1 MGYQLIG
8 RYVSVA
14 LSVAGSAILLIAC
27 GADDVD
33 NDPPADTILSEYS
46 ENATIIKSKNG
57 QRSLI
62 FSAPLVEGYT
72 LGTVPYRE
80 FREGVHVE
88 TFTTPEEN
96 DSLSVVDVIL
106 DADYAIFY
114 ENRQLWEA
122 RGNVVV
128 QKMNEGR
135 TTLYTQQLFWNIDT
149 KRVYSNVDSK
159 LVENG
164 GRDVAYGDGFESDDR
179 LEFPRW
185 RKGRGMM
192 TVNVAGL
199 KHRHDDDDEAG
210 AGAEDGLEQDST
222 ARQAVRRDVQITGSR
237 PPVGKVGTRPG
248 TSDDKRRPSVTTPVQ
263 MQALPS
269 DERPD
274 SVRPRRRDSVRRN
287 SFGRR
292 GDSLPE
298 SAANGADGTDGR
310 NAAENKKTEVR

>member
-1 MGYQLIG
+1 MGFSLIG

-46 ENATIIKSKNG
+46 ENATIIKSQNG

-72 LGTVPYRE
+72 LGTMPYRE

-88 TFTTPEEN
+88 SFTIPEG
-96 DSLSVVDVIL
+96 DTLSVVDVIL

-122 RGNVVV
+122 RGNVVA

-149 KRVYSNVDSK
+149 KMVYSNVDSK

-179 LEFPRW
+179 LDFPRW
-185 RKGRGMM
+185 HKGRGMV

-199 KHRHDDDDEAG
+199 KNRHDREDE
-210 AGAEDGLEQDST
+210 EPVPESDST
-222 ARQAVRRDVQITGSR
+222 ARPAVRRDVQISGSR

-248 TSDDKRRPSVTTPVQ
+248 SSDDKRRPTVAAPRQEANAEVAAPAEP
-263 MQALPS
+263 M
-269 DERPD
+269 
-274 SVRPRRRDSVRRN
+274 SVRMHDSVRR
-287 SFGRR
+287 SSMMHRR
-292 GDSLPE
+292 GDSL
-298 SAANGADGTDGR
+298 SGIAADEAGVPRRAREIKNGEER
-310 NAAENKKTEVR
+310 

>member
-1 MGYQLIG
+1 MGYSLIG

-27 GADDVD
+27 GADEVD

-57 QRSLI
+57 RRSLV

-88 TFTTPEEN
+88 TFNN
-96 DSLSVVDVIL
+96 DSLVTVDVIL

-185 RKGRGMM
+185 HKGRGMV

-199 KHRHDDDDEAG
+199 KNRHDDEEEA
-210 AGAEDGLEQDST
+210 DST
-222 ARQAVRRDVQITGSR
+222 ARPAVRRDVQITGSR

-248 TSDDKRRPSVTTPVQ
+248 SSDDKRRPSVSSAPVQ
-263 MQALPS
+263 NAAP
-269 DERPD
+269 E
-274 SVRPRRRDSVRRN
+274 VRTDVQHPADRTLRDSMRREN
-287 SFGRR
+287 QHMRRLDAVDSTGRR
-292 GDSLPE
+292 MRPI
-298 SAANGADGTDGR
+298 R
-310 NAAENKKTEVR
+310 NELNTLEEKK

>member
-1 MGYQLIG
+1 MGYSLIG

-14 LSVAGSAILLIAC
+14 LSFAGSAILLIAC
-27 GADDVD
+27 GADEVD

-57 QRSLI
+57 RRSLV

-80 FREGVHVE
+80 FREGIHVE
-88 TFTTPEEN
+88 TFNN
-96 DSLSVVDVIL
+96 DSLATVDVIL

-185 RKGRGMM
+185 HKGRGMV

-199 KHRHDDDDEAG
+199 KHRHDDEEG
-210 AGAEDGLEQDST
+210 EESDST
-222 ARQAVRRDVQITGSR
+222 SRQAVRRDVQISGSR
-237 PPVGKVGTRPG
+237 PPVGKVGTKPG
-248 TSDDKRRPSVTTPVQ
+248 SSDDKRRPSVSSQNRTVAPEVKSETQ
-263 MQALPS
+263 QQS
-269 DERPD
+269 DRTRRDSLRRSNLQKRQRTVSD
-274 SVRPRRRDSVRRN
+274 SVRGRTAQPQRRELN
-287 SFGRR
+287 K
-292 GDSLPE
+292 
-298 SAANGADGTDGR
+298 TDNR
-310 NAAENKKTEVR
+310 Q

>member
-1 MGYQLIG
+1 MGYSLIG

-14 LSVAGSAILLIAC
+14 LSFAGSAILLIAC
-27 GADDVD
+27 GADDID

-46 ENATIIKSKNG
+46 ENVTIIKSKNG
-57 QRSLI
+57 RRSLV
-62 FSAPLVEGYT
+62 FSAPRVEGYT
-72 LGTVPYRE
+72 LGKIPYRE
-80 FREGVHVE
+80 FRDGVHVE
-88 TFTTPEEN
+88 TFNN
-96 DSLSVVDVIL
+96 DSLATVDVIL

-185 RKGRGMM
+185 HKGRGMV

-199 KHRHDDDDEAG
+199 KHRHDNEDETEEA
-210 AGAEDGLEQDST
+210 DSA
-222 ARQAVRRDVQITGSR
+222 ARPAVRRDVQISGSR

-248 TSDDKRRPSVTTPVQ
+248 SSDDKRRPTVTSSQRKDINSGTPQPAERVMRDSLRQGNSRMIRQRQNVTDTAGIRQ
-263 MQALPS
+263 MQPLRS
-269 DERPD
+269 VPD
-274 SVRPRRRDSVRRN
+274 KIHD
-287 SFGRR
+287 
-292 GDSLPE
+292 
-298 SAANGADGTDGR
+298 
-310 NAAENKKTEVR
+310 KQ

>member
-1 MGYQLIG
+1 MGNSLIG

-14 LSVAGSAILLIAC
+14 LSFAGSAILLIAC
-27 GADDVD
+27 GAESVD
-33 NDPPADTILSEYS
+33 KDPSTDTILSEYS

-57 QRSLI
+57 RRSLI
-62 FSAPLVEGYT
+62 FTAPLVEGYT
-72 LGTVPYRE
+72 LGTMPYRE

-88 TFTTPEEN
+88 TFNN
-96 DSLSVVDVIL
+96 DSLSTLDVVL
-106 DADYAIFY
+106 DADYAIYY
-114 ENRQLWEA
+114 EKRQLWEA

-135 TTLYTQQLFWNIDT
+135 TTLYTQQLFWNIET

-185 RKGRGMM
+185 RKGRGMV

-199 KHRHDDDDEAG
+199 KHRNDDG
-210 AGAEDGLEQDST
+210 EQSEGEDST
-222 ARQAVRRDVQITGSR
+222 AGRTVRRDVQISGSR

-248 TSDDKRRPSVTTPVQ
+248 SSDDQRRPTAAAAPGS
-263 MQALPS
+263 
-269 DERPD
+269 RPAEKTHQPQRRMHD
-274 SVRPRRRDSVRRN
+274 SLRRTRSQRQQRADTAAMMPVRPMQMEMTKID
-287 SFGRR
+287 
-292 GDSLPE
+292 D
-298 SAANGADGTDGR
+298 
-310 NAAENKKTEVR
+310 

>member
-1 MGYQLIG
+1 MSHSLIG

-27 GADDVD
+27 GADNVD
-33 NDPPADTILSEYS
+33 NDPSADTILSEYS

-57 QRSLI
+57 RRSLI

-88 TFTTPEEN
+88 TFNN
-96 DSLSVVDVIL
+96 DSLTTVDVIL
-106 DADYAIFY
+106 DADYAIYY

-135 TTLYTQQLFWNIDT
+135 TTLYTQQLFWNIET
-149 KRVYSNVDSK
+149 TRVYSNVDSK

-179 LEFPRW
+179 LEYPRW
-185 RKGRGMM
+185 RKGRGMV

-199 KHRHDDDDEAG
+199 KNRHDDEP
-210 AGAEDGLEQDST
+210 DGSDST
-222 ARQAVRRDVQITGSR
+222 GRQPVRRDVSITGSR

-248 TSDDKRRPSVTTPVQ
+248 TSDDNRRPAVSSSGETRDGRGVV
-263 MQALPS
+263 MQPEHMPA
-269 DERPD
+269 
-274 SVRPRRRDSVRRN
+274 RDSEIPALRHRRLDGL
-287 SFGRR
+287 SDTAGQSQMRPLRR
-292 GDSLPE
+292 EMMKIGE
-298 SAANGADGTDGR
+298 
-310 NAAENKKTEVR
+310 EQ

>member
-14 LSVAGSAILLIAC
+14 LSVMGSAILLIAC

-46 ENATIIKSKNG
+46 ENVTIIKSKNG
-57 QRSLI
+57 QLSLI

-72 LGTVPYRE
+72 LGSVPYRE

-88 TFTTPEEN
+88 SFATPEN
-96 DSLSVVDVIL
+96 DTLSVLDVIL

-122 RGNVVV
+122 RGNVVA

-135 TTLYTQQLFWNIDT
+135 TTLYTQQLFWNIET

-164 GRDVAYGDGFESDDR
+164 GRDVAYGDSFESDDR
-179 LEFPRW
+179 LDYPRW
-185 RKGRGMM
+185 HKGRGMM

-199 KHRHDDDDEAG
+199 KNRHDSDDDERGENA
-210 AGAEDGLEQDST
+210 DST
-222 ARQAVRRDVQITGSR
+222 GRPAVRRDVQISGSR

-248 TSDDKRRPSVTTPVQ
+248 SSDDKRRPTVTAPASTGDVQ
-263 MQALPS
+263 REQAAK
-269 DERPD
+269 DTTRMRMRD
-274 SVRPRRRDSVRRN
+274 SIRRNGLRRRADSTGDVQRPLRREVKIP
-287 SFGRR
+287 
-292 GDSLPE
+292 D
-298 SAANGADGTDGR
+298 
-310 NAAENKKTEVR
+310 AE

>member
-1 MGYQLIG
+1 MGYSLIG

-14 LSVAGSAILLIAC
+14 LSFAGSAILLIAC
-27 GADDVD
+27 GADEID

-57 QRSLI
+57 RRSLV

-88 TFTTPEEN
+88 TFNN
-96 DSLSVVDVIL
+96 DSLATVDVIL

-114 ENRQLWEA
+114 EKRQLWEA

-185 RKGRGMM
+185 HKGRGMV
-192 TVNVAGL
+192 TVNVSGL
-199 KHRHDDDDEAG
+199 KNRHNDEDDE
-210 AGAEDGLEQDST
+210 DSDSIS
-222 ARQAVRRDVQITGSR
+222 RRSVRRDVQISGSR

-248 TSDDKRRPSVTTPVQ
+248 SSDDKRRPSVSSTQDQNTPSSINSEVLRPANPM
-263 MQALPS
+263 MQ
-269 DERPD
+269 D
-274 SVRPRRRDSVRRN
+274 SL
-287 SFGRR
+287 RR
-292 GDSLPE
+292 GNSRMRRQLTDSTG
-298 SAANGADGTDGR
+298 NGFRRPLRMEPDKTQGR
-310 NAAENKKTEVR
+310 E

>member
-1 MGYQLIG
+1 MGYSLIG

-27 GADDVD
+27 GADDSA

-57 QRSLI
+57 LRSLI

-88 TFTTPEEN
+88 TFNNSGDTLTV
-96 DSLSVVDVIL
+96 LDVIL

-164 GRDVAYGDGFESDDR
+164 GRDVAYGDSFESDDR
-179 LEFPRW
+179 LDFPRW
-185 RKGRGMM
+185 HKGRGMM

-199 KHRHDDDDEAG
+199 KHRHDDDDEEG
-210 AGAEDGLEQDST
+210 GRNDST
-222 ARQAVRRDVQITGSR
+222 ARPTVRRAVSISGSR

-248 TSDDKRRPSVTTPVQ
+248 SSDDKRRPTVSSPAVTTPSDTAEAA
-263 MQALPS
+263 QATAPAADTAARKHL
-269 DERPD
+269 RPL
-274 SVRPRRRDSVRRN
+274 RRTKR
-287 SFGRR
+287 
-292 GDSLPE
+292 
-298 SAANGADGTDGR
+298 TDD
-310 NAAENKKTEVR
+310 

>member
-1 MGYQLIG
+1 MSHSLIE
-8 RYVSVA
+8 RYMLVA

-27 GADDVD
+27 GADNID
-33 NDPPADTILSEYS
+33 NDPPVDTILSEYS
-46 ENATIIKSKNG
+46 ENVTIIKSKNG

-72 LGTVPYRE
+72 LGQVPYRE

-88 TFTTPEEN
+88 TFN
-96 DSLSVVDVIL
+96 DDAADSLSTVDVIL
-106 DADYAIFY
+106 DADYAIYY

-135 TTLYTQQLFWNIDT
+135 TTLYTQQLFWNIET

-179 LEFPRW
+179 LDFPRW
-185 RKGRGMM
+185 RKGRGMV

-199 KHRHDDDDEAG
+199 RNRHDDEDEEG
-210 AGAEDGLEQDST
+210 ADST
-222 ARQAVRRDVQITGSR
+222 SRRSVRRDVSITGSR
-237 PPVGKVGTRPG
+237 PPVGKVGTQPG
-248 TSDDKRRPSVTTPVQ
+248 SSDDKRRPSVAPEVKPTEMVESSEVLTRDTLRRTNGRVQ
-263 MQALPS
+263 RRLNPPA
-269 DERPD
+269 D
-274 SVRPRRRDSVRRN
+274 SAGVPVRRPLQDN
-287 SFGRR
+287 
-292 GDSLPE
+292 E
-298 SAANGADGTDGR
+298 A
-310 NAAENKKTEVR
+310 KTLEKR

>member
-1 MGYQLIG
+1 MGYSLIG

-27 GADDVD
+27 GADDID
-33 NDPPADTILSEYS
+33 NDPSADTILSEYS

-57 QRSLI
+57 RRSLV
-62 FSAPLVEGYT
+62 FTAPLVEGYT
-72 LGTVPYRE
+72 LGAVPYRE

-88 TFTTPEEN
+88 TFNN
-96 DSLSVVDVIL
+96 DSLSTLDVVL

-185 RKGRGMM
+185 RKGRGMV

-199 KHRHDDDDEAG
+199 KHRHDDEE
-210 AGAEDGLEQDST
+210 EDGEKPDSAEQT
-222 ARQAVRRDVQITGSR
+222 AVRRDVQIAGSR

-248 TSDDKRRPSVTTPVQ
+248 TSDDKRRPSVTPAPQQIPEMKQPSELQHEHPVGDT
-263 MQALPS
+263 MRHAVKR
-269 DERPD
+269 RPAAD
-274 SVRPRRRDSVRRN
+274 SAGSGAVRPVRRGPVKKSN
-287 SFGRR
+287 
-292 GDSLPE
+292 D
-298 SAANGADGTDGR
+298 
-310 NAAENKKTEVR
+310 NK

>member
-1 MGYQLIG
+1 MGYSLIG

-46 ENATIIKSKNG
+46 ENVTIIKSKNG

-72 LGTVPYRE
+72 LGKIPYRE

-88 TFTTPEEN
+88 TFNIPES
-96 DSLSVVDVIL
+96 DTLSVVDVIL

-135 TTLYTQQLFWNIDT
+135 TTLYTQQLFWNIET

-179 LEFPRW
+179 LDFPRW
-185 RKGRGMM
+185 HKGRGMV

-199 KHRHDDDDEAG
+199 RNRHDDEDDYT
-210 AGAEDGLEQDST
+210 AESDSMSHP
-222 ARQAVRRDVQITGSR
+222 AVRRDVQISGSR
-237 PPVGKVGTRPG
+237 PPVGKVGNRPG
-248 TSDDKRRPSVTTPVQ
+248 SSDAQRRPTVATPGR
-263 MQALPS
+263 
-269 DERPD
+269 RPQPEND
-274 SVRPRRRDSVRRN
+274 SVRMNRRDSVRRAAMM
-287 SFGRR
+287 RR
-292 GDSLPE
+292 QAD
-298 SAANGADGTDGR
+298 SAAT
-310 NAAENKKTEVR
+310 AAAQRSETGKTETK